1 MANEDDRPLE
11 CICELA
17 IRTELSDEAVREW
30 QYSISGPFARI
41 GEDFGIVVVGKDSD
55 VVSLVREQVP
65 EPQNT

>member
-11 CICELA
+11 CIYELA
-17 IRTELSDEAVREW
+17 IRTKLSDETVREW
-30 QYSISGPFARI
+30 QYSICGPFARRR
-41 GEDFGIVVVGKDSD
+41 EDFGIVVVGKDSD